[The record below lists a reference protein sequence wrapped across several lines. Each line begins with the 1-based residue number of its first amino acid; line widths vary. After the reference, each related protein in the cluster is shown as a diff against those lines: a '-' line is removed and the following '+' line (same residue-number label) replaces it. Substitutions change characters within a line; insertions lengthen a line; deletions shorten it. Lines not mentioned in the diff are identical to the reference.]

1 MTSVPLLDLK
11 AQFSTIADELRFAI
25 DDVLKSQRFILG
37 PMVSDFEKEIA
48 GYCGTNHAIGVSS
61 GTDAI
66 LVSLMALGIGP
77 GDEVITTPYT
87 FFSTAGCISR
97 VGARP
102 VFVDV
107 NPRTYNIDPQG
118 IERAI
123 TGKTKAVLPVHLF
136 GQCADMDP
144 VGELA
149 AKHGLK
155 VVEDAAQAIGAKY
168 KGHGAGTMGDL
179 GCFSFFPSKNLGGF
193 GDGGMVV
200 TNDSELAER
209 ITMLRTHGSRPKYF
223 HSMIGGNFRLDAIQA
238 AVLRVKLPYLNTW
251 TERRQRNAAVYDGL
265 LRDLPVQ
272 TPHVEPHSF
281 CIFNQYV
288 IRVERRDRLM
298 SFLREK
304 GIGCEIYYP
313 LPLHLQKCYEGLGY
327 REGDFP
333 EAEKA
338 AKETLAIPVF
348 PELTEEQ
355 MRYVVSQIA
364 SFFER
369 EGDPSG

>member
-11 AQFSTIADELRFAI
+11 AQFNTIADELRSAI

-37 PMVSDFEKEIA
+37 PMVSDFEKEVA

-272 TPHVEPHSF
+272 TPYMEPHSF